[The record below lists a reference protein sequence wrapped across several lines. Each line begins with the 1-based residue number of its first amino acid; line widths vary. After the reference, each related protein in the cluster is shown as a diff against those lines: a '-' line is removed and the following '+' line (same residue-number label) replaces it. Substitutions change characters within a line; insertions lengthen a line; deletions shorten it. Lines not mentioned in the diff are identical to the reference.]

1 MAENIDVVPYSDTD
15 EFRWDRF
22 VLQESINGTFLQS
35 RNFLNY
41 HRKGKFADHSLIFT
55 KGTNIVAVIPAHIVE
70 QDGRKCLVSHQG
82 STFGGIVL
90 GEQFKKLA
98 NVEAVFEAF
107 HQYVFDNKIDSVQ
120 LKMTGDIY
128 TKDVTDILEY
138 YFFMNG
144 YETSCEVGYYI
155 DFDQYNNEI
164 ISNFTASRR
173 RHYNNSLQYNL
184 TFKQIFS
191 DDEIEL
197 FYDVLSD
204 NQKKF
209 NKTPVHSI
217 DELLDLKNNR
227 LKDIVQFFGVYSES
241 ELIAGSMVFCFDKNV
256 FHTQYLAC
264 RQDQTDTHANEFLY
278 KHLIDEAKKSG
289 FAKLSFGTSTLEGG
303 KVLNK
308 SLAQF
313 KEGFGTT
320 AYVNRTYRK
329 NFDF

>member
-1 MAENIDVVPYSDTD
+1 MNEISRTFTSESVTQGHPDKVADIISDAILDAYMAQDKNSHVACETCVT
-15 EFRWDRF
+15 
-22 VLQESINGTFLQS
+22 T
-35 RNFLNY
+35 NFCMVF
-41 HRKGKFADHSLIFT
+41 GEITSA
-55 KGTNIVAVIPAHIVE
+55 AHI
-70 QDGRKCLVSHQG
+70 
-82 STFGGIVL
+82 
-90 GEQFKKLA
+90 
-98 NVEAVFEAF
+98 
-107 HQYVFDNKIDSVQ
+107 
-120 LKMTGDIY
+120 
-128 TKDVTDILEY
+128 
-138 YFFMNG
+138 
-144 YETSCEVGYYI
+144 
-155 DFDQYNNEI
+155 
-164 ISNFTASRR
+164 
-173 RHYNNSLQYNL
+173 
-184 TFKQIFS
+184 S

-209 NKTPVHSI
+209 NKTPIHSI
-217 DELLDLKNNR
+217 EELLDLKNNR